1 MVHNLQ
7 WYFKSEDYVLIY
19 KHLHKFMKNFMYSW
33 HPASIIWLMEILYIF
48 SNKYVP
54 IDAYWDDKNLKNDFT
69 ELTDLLV

>member
-1 MVHNLQ
+1 
-7 WYFKSEDYVLIY
+7 
-19 KHLHKFMKNFMYSW
+19 
-33 HPASIIWLMEILYIF
+33 MEILYIF